1 MKEEGA
7 GEPEALLPLLPLLPA
22 PNDMDNEDAKLSQD
36 RSWLPPPIAPIS
48 PSPDDPAATNIKI
61 HLQIH

>member
-7 GEPEALLPLLPLLPA
+7 GEPEALLPLLPA
-22 PNDMDNEDAKLSQD
+22 PNDMDKEDAKLSQD

-61 HLQIH
+61 HLQIHL